1 MSATATAQEQSAP
14 PATPPQIDMAQANTI
29 NEQIATARMSGAG
42 KDAIQELEGQLA
54 SALGAAPVQPP
65 AVEPKE
71 QQPPAEAPPA
81 EVPPEAPT
89 EEPPAEP
96 ATPPAPEVE
105 PSDRIRLGKEYSD
118 ADKALVN
125 AAHMLVK
132 GGQAKTFSEAFARVS
147 GLGQPAAVEP
157 EPEVAEVPPEITLL
171 QQQVAAAE
179 ATVEAIEAEEGL
191 YGPSVGK
198 ANRELNRL
206 VAKLEAKLES
216 QEAAAK
222 LPNIKGEV
230 DDVLYRK
237 AQDTILQETIKE
249 FPQAADKE
257 GPLWLLADAIA
268 KKALAEGHPLHDKL
282 FGLEAP
288 RFFIQEAAR
297 QIGLKPASVP
307 STPQPP
313 KPTQAA
319 PKTPIAPVAPGSRG
333 TIVQPQ
339 ATSQDLIKMVEGN
352 LASVLAGTGGTI
364 KPSHAPPK
372 VIMLR

>member
-1 MSATATAQEQSAP
+1 
-14 PATPPQIDMAQANTI
+14 MAQANTI

-71 QQPPAEAPPA
+71 QQPPAETPPA
-81 EVPPEAPT
+81 EVPPETPT
-89 EEPPAEP
+89 EEQPPIE
-96 ATPPAPEVE
+96 TPPAPEDDPE
-105 PSDRIRLGKEYSD
+105 PKETNRVRINHLSEP
-118 ADKALVN
+118 DKAAQIAIN
-125 AAHMLVK
+125 ALTK
-132 GGQAKTFSEAFARVS
+132 GGMTLREATQRV
-147 GLGQPAAVEP
+147 LGQEESAPTP
-157 EPEVAEVPPEITLL
+157 EPEAPVTPPEITLL

-216 QEAAAK
+216 QEVAAK

-319 PKTPIAPVAPGSRG
+319 PKTPVAPVAPGSRG